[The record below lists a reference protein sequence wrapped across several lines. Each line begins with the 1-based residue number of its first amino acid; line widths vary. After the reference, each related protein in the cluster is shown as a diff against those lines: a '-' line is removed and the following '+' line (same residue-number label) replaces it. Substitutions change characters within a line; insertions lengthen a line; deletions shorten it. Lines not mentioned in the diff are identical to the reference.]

1 MKVRVKLRFNKVTG
15 EVEEFL
21 VDDQDM
27 PVLSEAEHNRK
38 HDHIAAEIGNVI
50 ERHPRVTEVLPADRA
65 TPVHEEPSPASGET
79 ETAQDATQAS
89 RRHTH

>member
-27 PVLSEAEHNRK
+27 PMLSEADHNRQ
-38 HDHIAAEIGNVI
+38 HERIAAEIGNVI
-50 ERHPRVTEVLPADRA
+50 ERHPRVTEVLPAESA
-65 TPVHEEPSPASGET
+65 TPVREPASSEA
-79 ETAQDATQAS
+79 ETAPDSIKES